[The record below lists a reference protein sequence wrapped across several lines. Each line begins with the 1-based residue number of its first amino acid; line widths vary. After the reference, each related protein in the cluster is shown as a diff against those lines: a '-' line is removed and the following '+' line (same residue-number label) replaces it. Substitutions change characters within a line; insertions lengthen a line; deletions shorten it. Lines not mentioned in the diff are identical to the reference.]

1 MLRWTFLAP
10 PVFLF
15 ACSAP
20 LPDAP
25 VVRLVDVFDEATVEG
40 SSTDRAELPRTEWRF
55 DRGDH
60 SWKAGPGVSGL
71 TVREG
76 RLVGRAT
83 TDVPIVYVERTS
95 GLENPDT
102 LHAVEVRL
110 RVSKGSNLSLEL
122 IGSESIDFEATTR
135 SASGG
140 FWSIKSPILP
150 SEEFQTYTVTASDL
164 SAPTEVGHS
173 GIDLNYRSSRI
184 RHVLLR
190 PTDEADSEFEIESVR
205 LIFRSEYLAS
215 IPSGVSWQ
223 GLSEIYRETLVTRS
237 PQVARFAL
245 TLPERPWLDLAV
257 GTVEEAPVTFRVG
270 IARAGEDETIL
281 EEQKVTEAHRWE
293 LAQVDLSEFA
303 GEEVTLSLSLDA
315 DKPGALGFWGA
326 PAVRNRGSMPAAA
339 DGVDAPQG
347 VILILCDS
355 LRRDHLDVYG
365 YERSTAPN
373 LKQMTEE
380 GVLFLDNQAQADWT
394 KVSIPS
400 ELSSLYQ
407 STHGIVDIADRLPSS
422 AVTIAEVYRAAGYA
436 TWSSAANPFTGKL
449 SNLHQGVEV
458 LHESGSVELPDGL
471 SASKNARTFTDR
483 LLPWLELH
491 RDTPFFVFLHVL
503 DPHPPFE
510 TYAPYA
516 AQWADPDWREEHYS
530 EMDKVRPFIAA
541 GLRRRLAMA
550 KRKELE
556 QAGIDTERYVA
567 RELDWY
573 DGSIRAMDA
582 EVGRIFEKLR
592 ELQLDER
599 TIVGFISDHGEEF
612 LDHDMH
618 FNGNNIYGEM
628 TNIPLILWGPGR
640 VPSGKV
646 IDETVQS
653 IDLAPTLIALS
664 GLPIPDTMQGQSL
677 VPLMSAED
685 PNRPEGWRRRPAIS
699 ERMQSQRFRD
709 PETADGVAIVWE
721 GWKLIHNKERPEGYP
736 EYELFDHQSD
746 PLNFANIAAE
756 HPDKVEELKGHLEA
770 WQRWVDARQLP
781 TDAELTEG
789 MSSEDLE
796 RLRSL
801 GYVQ

>member
-1 MLRWTFLAP
+1 MLRWTLLTP
-10 PVFLF
+10 LVFLF
-15 ACSAP
+15 ACSSP

-150 SEEFQTYTVTASDL
+150 SEELQTYTVTASDL

-173 GIDLNYRSSRI
+173 SIDLNYRSSRI

-237 PQVARFAL
+237 PQVTRFAL

-315 DKPGALGFWGA
+315 GKPGALGFWGA
-326 PAVRNRGSMPAAA
+326 PAVRNRGAVPAHA
-339 DGVDAPQG
+339 DGVTPPRG

-365 YERSTAPN
+365 YERPTAPN

-380 GVLFLDNQAQADWT
+380 GVLFSSTASRRRT
-394 KVSIPS
+394 GPKSPS
-400 ELSSLYQ
+400 PRSSLR
-407 STHGIVDIADRLPSS
+407 STR
-422 AVTIAEVYRAAGYA
+422 
-436 TWSSAANPFTGKL
+436 
-449 SNLHQGVEV
+449 
-458 LHESGSVELPDGL
+458 
-471 SASKNARTFTDR
+471 
-483 LLPWLELH
+483 
-491 RDTPFFVFLHVL
+491 
-503 DPHPPFE
+503 
-510 TYAPYA
+510 
-516 AQWADPDWREEHYS
+516 
-530 EMDKVRPFIAA
+530 
-541 GLRRRLAMA
+541 
-550 KRKELE
+550 
-556 QAGIDTERYVA
+556 
-567 RELDWY
+567 
-573 DGSIRAMDA
+573 
-582 EVGRIFEKLR
+582 
-592 ELQLDER
+592 
-599 TIVGFISDHGEEF
+599 
-612 LDHDMH
+612 
-618 FNGNNIYGEM
+618 
-628 TNIPLILWGPGR
+628 
-640 VPSGKV
+640 
-646 IDETVQS
+646 
-653 IDLAPTLIALS
+653 APTA
-664 GLPIPDTMQGQSL
+664 
-677 VPLMSAED
+677 
-685 PNRPEGWRRRPAIS
+685 
-699 ERMQSQRFRD
+699 
-709 PETADGVAIVWE
+709 
-721 GWKLIHNKERPEGYP
+721 
-736 EYELFDHQSD
+736 
-746 PLNFANIAAE
+746 
-756 HPDKVEELKGHLEA
+756 
-770 WQRWVDARQLP
+770 
-781 TDAELTEG
+781 
-789 MSSEDLE
+789 SSTSSTGC
-796 RLRSL
+796 RAPR
-801 GYVQ
+801 